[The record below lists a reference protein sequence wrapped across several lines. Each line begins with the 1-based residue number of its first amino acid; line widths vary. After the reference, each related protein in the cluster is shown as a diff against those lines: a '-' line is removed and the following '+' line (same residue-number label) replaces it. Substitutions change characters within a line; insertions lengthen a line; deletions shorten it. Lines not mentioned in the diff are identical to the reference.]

1 MGSTVASGQGQG
13 MNRAPTRNVAYTTV
27 AAMLLALV
35 VAGPAGASTVTRA
48 PAAEK
53 YAQSLLNCT
62 RTGGFVTKSGACLAR
77 GSGKYSVKRPP
88 LRLHRNISLKVAW
101 PWARAMNAYNVCDHV
116 IPGKPRLAQRMR
128 SKGFRYWYY
137 GENVG
142 CVWQTNDAKAAVLA
156 VHRMMQAEKR
166 YRGGHWRN
174 IKEKGFR
181 SVGVGVA
188 TGNGRVMVVWD
199 FYGGRY

>member
-1 MGSTVASGQGQG
+1 
-13 MNRAPTRNVAYTTV
+13 MNRAMTRPVACAMV
-27 AAMLLALV
+27 VAMLLALV
-35 VAGPAGASTVTRA
+35 AVGPAAAGTVSRSQ
-48 PAAEK
+48 AAER
-53 YAQSLLNCT
+53 YAHSLLNCT

-88 LRLHRNISLKVAW
+88 VRLHANISLKVAW
-101 PWARAMNAYNVCDHV
+101 PWARAMNAYDVCDHV
-116 IPGKPRLAQRMR
+116 IPGKPGLTQRMR
-128 SKGFRYWYY
+128 SQGFRYWYY

-142 CVWQTNDAKAAVLA
+142 CVWQTNDARAAVLA

-166 YRGGHWRN
+166 FRGGHWRN
-174 IKEKGFR
+174 IKDKGFK

-199 FYGGRY
+199 FYGKRY